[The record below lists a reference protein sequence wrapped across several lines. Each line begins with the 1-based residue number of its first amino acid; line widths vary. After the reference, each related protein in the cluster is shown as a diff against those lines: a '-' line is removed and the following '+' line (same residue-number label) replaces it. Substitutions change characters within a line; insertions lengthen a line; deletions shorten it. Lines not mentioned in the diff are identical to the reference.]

1 MVREADADSE
11 PMMDELTS
19 RDFLRLSSFIRDY
32 SGIALPESRKTM
44 VEGRLRRRA
53 RALGLDSLGAYCRTL
68 FEGGG
73 LDHEAVGLIDA
84 VTTNK
89 TDFFREMSHFDFL
102 ANEVLPSLAADDR
115 QSGFRQPL
123 KVWSAACSNGAEPYS
138 IAMVLED
145 FATALR
151 GFQYHVLATDICSEV
166 LQIAQE
172 AIYPLEML
180 DPVPEPMRR
189 RHILKPRDPGSR
201 CFRIAPSL
209 RTGVSFGRLNL
220 MDEVLPVDN
229 DFDIIFCRNILIYF
243 DRETQRKVVSRLL
256 GHLRKGG
263 YFFLGHTES
272 VFNYSLPLRSVINS
286 VFQKI

>member
-1 MVREADADSE
+1 
-11 PMMDELTS
+11 MMDELTS
-19 RDFLRLSSFIRDY
+19 RDFLRLSSFIQDY
-32 SGIALPESRKTM
+32 SGIKLPECRKTM

-53 RALGLDSLGAYCRTL
+53 RALGLDSLGDYCRTL
-68 FEGGG
+68 FEGDG
-73 LDHEAVGLIDA
+73 LDLEAVGLIDA

-89 TDFFREMSHFDFL
+89 TDFFREMAHFHFL
-102 ANEVLPSLAADDR
+102 ADEVLLRLAADER
-115 QSGFRQPL
+115 QAGFGGRPL

-138 IAMVLED
+138 IAMVLDD
-145 FATALR
+145 FASAIR

-166 LQIAQE
+166 LHVAQE

-180 DPVPEPMRR
+180 DPVPAPMRQR
-189 RHILKPRDPGSR
+189 YILKSRDPRSR
-201 CFRIAPSL
+201 CFRIAPTL

-220 MDEVLPVDN
+220 MDEVLPVDS

-243 DRETQRKVVSRLL
+243 DRETQRKVASRLV

-272 VFNYSLPLRSVINS
+272 VFNYSLPLRPVINS